1 MRPNISSTQWML
13 MLLMLV
19 IQSSMGMSL
28 GLSAIWSDLVNLEF
42 LIGEQNAAVF
52 LMFSKTALGVNITI
66 LTSPTIIL
74 IHKLL
79 TWLGM
84 REFMMNQG
92 ELENTSDWIN
102 YNSLI
107 RQI

>member
-28 GLSAIWSDLVNLEF
+28 SLSAIWSDFVKLEF

-52 LMFSKTALGVNITI
+52 LMFSKTALGVNII
-66 LTSPTIIL
+66 IFSSSTIIL
-74 IHKLL
+74 IDKVF
-79 TWLGM
+79 TRLGIKDY
-84 REFMMNQG
+84 MMNQG
-92 ELENTSDWIN
+92 ELTAVIG
-102 YNSLI
+102 
-107 RQI
+107 